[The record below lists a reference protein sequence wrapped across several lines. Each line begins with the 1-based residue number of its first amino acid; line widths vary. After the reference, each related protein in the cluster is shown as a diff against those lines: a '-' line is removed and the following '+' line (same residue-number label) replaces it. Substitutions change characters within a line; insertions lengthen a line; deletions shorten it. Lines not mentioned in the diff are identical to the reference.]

1 MSYIGHMGYM
11 GCESRLEPVEAGIH
25 RCLPHVTMQLIQL
38 M

>member
-1 MSYIGHMGYM
+1 MGYM
-11 GCESRLEPVEAGIH
+11 GRKSWIEPVAAGIH